1 MYTYLGE
8 YVSND
13 RRPAMLAWVT
23 TSVGI
28 ATIIM
33 PCKWSHI
40 FGNHISPLFIQIV
53 LAFWIL
59 SYDWSF
65 ELYSGFSFKPWRLLL
80 LTYTIPGIIGALILL
95 SLRPSPKFL
104 LSIKR
109 EKEALAV
116 VKWMYQ
122 ENKGKCDAKFNIG
135 RIISEES
142 DVVKGR

>member
-1 MYTYLGE
+1 M
-8 YVSND
+8 
-13 RRPAMLAWVT
+13 
-23 TSVGI
+23 
-28 ATIIM
+28 
-33 PCKWSHI
+33 
-40 FGNHISPLFIQIV
+40 

-122 ENKGKCDAKFNIG
+122 ENKKCDAKFNIG